1 MIKQTDLAKLLA
13 QALDGDKK
21 AHGKLTALIV
31 RNDSCIW
38 QSIVNAAA
46 VSTLEAVELSKLPA
60 VISESECIGL
70 APYVRVV
77 RSETV
82 QKRIS
87 RRFREFLLCL

>member
-13 QALDGDKK
+13 MALDGDHK
-21 AHGKLTALIV
+21 AHSKLTALIN

-46 VSTLEAVELSKLPA
+46 VSTMEAVELSKLPTA
-60 VISESECIGL
+60 INECECIGL
-70 APYVRVV
+70 ASYVRVV

-82 QKRIS
+82 QKRIA
-87 RRFREFLLCL
+87 RRFKSFLSSL